1 MSDPAPAAAAPAR
14 NLRWLRIGGIA
25 LGAALVFVL
34 LGRYLGGYV
43 HDFAYWVRD
52 LGLWAPAVF
61 VLGYALLTM
70 ALVSGGAL
78 TAASGLIFGLGEGV
92 LYSFVAAVIGSTG
105 AFLIARHGGRR
116 WVERRVSGDPRFA
129 RIDRAVGREGLKISF
144 LLRLS
149 PVFPFV
155 LLNYA
160 LGLTRVRLRDYLLAA
175 FGMLPGTLLYVY
187 LGKAAGDLTAALSGE
202 VERGSEYY
210 AFLGLGLAAT
220 VIVTTVVT
228 RIARRALAEETGV

>member
-1 MSDPAPAAAAPAR
+1 MGDPAPAAAAPAR
-14 NLRWLRIGGIA
+14 SLRWLRIAGIA
-25 LGAALVFVL
+25 LVAGLVFVL
-34 LGRYLGGYV
+34 LGRELGGYV
-43 HDFAYWVRD
+43 PRFARWVEG
-52 LGLWAPAVF
+52 LGFWAPAVF
-61 VLGYALLTM
+61 IGGYALLTL

-92 LYSFVAAVIGSTG
+92 LYSFLAALIGSSG
-105 AFLIARHGGRR
+105 AFLIARHAARS

-129 RIDRAVGREGLKISF
+129 QIDRAVGREGLKITF

-202 VERGSEYY
+202 VERGVEYY
-210 AFLGLGLAAT
+210 AFLGLGLIAT

-228 RIARRALAEETGV
+228 RIARRALAEEAGV

>member
-1 MSDPAPAAAAPAR
+1 MSEPAPATAAPAR
-14 NLRWLRIGGIA
+14 SLRWLRIAGIA
-25 LGAALVFVL
+25 LAAILVFVL
-34 LGRYLGGYV
+34 LGRALGGYV
-43 HDFAYWVRD
+43 HDFAHWVRG

-61 VLGYALLTM
+61 VVGYALLTM
-70 ALVSGGAL
+70 ALVSGAAL

-92 LYSFVAAVIGSTG
+92 LYSFVAALVGSTG
-105 AFLIARHGGRR
+105 AFLIARHGARG
-116 WVERRVSGDPRFA
+116 WVERRVSGDRRFE
-129 RIDRAVGREGLKISF
+129 RIDRAVGREGLKITF

-160 LGLTRVRLRDYLLAA
+160 LGLTRVGLRDYLLAA

-202 VERGSEYY
+202 VERGVEYY

-220 VIVTTVVT
+220 VVVTTVVT